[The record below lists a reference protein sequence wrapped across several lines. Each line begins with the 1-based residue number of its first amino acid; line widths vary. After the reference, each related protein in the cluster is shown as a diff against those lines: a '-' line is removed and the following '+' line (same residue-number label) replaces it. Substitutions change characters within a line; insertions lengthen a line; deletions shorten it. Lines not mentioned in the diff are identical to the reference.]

1 MNTMTNTIWILWVL
15 VFADGKWRDWEH
27 TYTSQAAC
35 EEVRALIT
43 YRREQQL
50 IAVCRQ
56 HERGPA
62 Q

>member
-1 MNTMTNTIWILWVL
+1 MNTMTNLWILWVL
-15 VFADGKWRDWEH
+15 VYADGVWRAWEH

-50 IAVCRQ
+50 IAVCRSS
-56 HERGPA
+56 
-62 Q
+62 